1 MYVVHA
7 QSLESD
13 SKDCAC
19 TAKSVNYLK
28 ALGNLQILHEFG
40 AQLSHFRFSF
50 GYGVQAFTLAI
61 N

>member
-7 QSLESD
+7 QSLES
-13 SKDCAC
+13 
-19 TAKSVNYLK
+19 
-28 ALGNLQILHEFG
+28 LGNLQILHEFG